1 MALNLV
7 QRWQAFTESRAP
19 RREAQTFTQRNVYIV
34 PSRGGLGFAVVV
46 MVLLLAAI
54 NEQLNLGYALAFLLG
69 GVGLAGMSRS
79 HGNVRGLTLTLGP
92 QVGRHAGQSLQVEV
106 LLGTGVRRQGSFS
119 LMLSAQDQPAVW
131 SNAPAGQTQSL
142 SVSLPP
148 APRGWHAVPRLRLL
162 SRYPLGLFTVWGYWR
177 PAQKLLVWPAV
188 EADAPPWPELGHGDG
203 QQAGQHLAA
212 THADEQLR
220 EWQRGDSLRQVA
232 WKKSATRMASGLP
245 PVSREGAQQIRL
257 ECWIDW
263 ADTQGLPTEARLSRL
278 ATWLVRAEQQALHD
292 GQAYGLRVPGHEL
305 PCLQGPEH
313 LKSCLDLLAT
323 WGQA

>member
-1 MALNLV
+1 MALNLA

-19 RREAQTFTQRNVYIV
+19 RRETQTFTQRNVYIV

-79 HGNVRGLTLTLGP
+79 HSNVRGLTLTLGP
-92 QVGRHAGQSLQVEV
+92 QVRGHAGQPLQVEV
-106 LLGTGVRRQGSFS
+106 RLGTGVRRHDSFS
-119 LMLSAQDQPAVW
+119 LMLAAQDQAAVW
-131 SNAPAGQTQSL
+131 SNAPAGQTQIL
-142 SVSLPP
+142 RVSLHA
-148 APRGWHAVPRLRLL
+148 APRGWHTVPRLRLL

-177 PAQKLLVWPAV
+177 PAQKVLVWPAL
-188 EADAPPWPELGHGDG
+188 EADAPPWPEFGHGDG
-203 QQAGQHLAA
+203 QHGGQHHDA

-245 PVSREGAQQIRL
+245 PVSREGAQQIRQ
-257 ECWIDW
+257 ERWIDW

-292 GQAYGLRVPGHEL
+292 GQPYGLRVPGHEL
-305 PCLQGPEH
+305 PCLQGSEH
-313 LKSCLDLLAT
+313 LRACLDLLAT